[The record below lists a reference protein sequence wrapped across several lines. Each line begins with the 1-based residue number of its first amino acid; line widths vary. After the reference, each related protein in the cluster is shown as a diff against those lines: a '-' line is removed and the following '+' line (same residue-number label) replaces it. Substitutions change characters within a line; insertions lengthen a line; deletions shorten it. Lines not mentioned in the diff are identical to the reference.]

1 LLFLTTTAI
10 GHRSGRAGLRAAAAG
25 PRTNNGETK
34 VQRIAPAR
42 GFTMVELA
50 ITLAI
55 AALLATMAAPPL
67 NDLVRSARLSAA
79 AREINADLVLA
90 RREAI
95 KRNTRVLVC
104 PIGATAGKCGTDFT
118 KWASGWLVCY
128 DRDVDGV
135 CDDTVATDP
144 NPIRQHG
151 ALDTQMKVTGPTAA
165 VRFNADGTQG
175 AAGAA
180 TLETFKVTRTGS
192 TKTYTATV
200 AATGNVALKKPS

>member
-1 LLFLTTTAI
+1 M
-10 GHRSGRAGLRAAAAG
+10 
-25 PRTNNGETK
+25 
-34 VQRIAPAR
+34 QRIAPAR

-55 AALLATMAAPPL
+55 AALLATMATPPL
-67 NDLVRSARLSAA
+67 AELVRSARLSSV
-79 AREINADLVLA
+79 ARELNADLVLA

-104 PIGATAGKCGTDFT
+104 PVGATAGKCGTDFT

-135 CDDTVATDP
+135 CDDTATNDP
-144 NPIRQHG
+144 NPIRRHG
-151 ALDTQMKVTGPTAA
+151 ALDTQVKVTGPTAA

-175 AAGAA
+175 AAGAS
-180 TLETFKVTRTGS
+180 TQTFTVTGIWS
-192 TKTYTATV
+192 GAKTYTGTV
-200 AATGNVALKKPS
+200 AATGNVALAKPS